1 MSLSYKSFSWIG
13 ITLLSGNDKRFI
25 IAKHF
30 FRKMRSDS
38 IYEFLWML
46 ADLLEEEKEQ
56 HSPRKHYVSTSCV
69 LTSPPHP
76 PNFRPL
82 TGSVRATDC
91 PVGCHTA
98 PRSWAALDSVG
109 AGGGLTCDS
118 GEASLCPRQAPGTVG
133 IVYVASAR
141 PEQTFSV
148 FPVGVGSGCKTHC
161 LSKEGNPFSGC

>member
-1 MSLSYKSFSWIG
+1 MDVDGFAGGGERAAQSKE
-13 ITLLSGNDKRFI
+13 TLCFYL
-25 IAKHF
+25 
-30 FRKMRSDS
+30 
-38 IYEFLWML
+38 LCP
-46 ADLLEEEKEQ
+46 DL
-56 HSPRKHYVSTSCV
+56 PN
-69 LTSPPHP
+69 PP

-82 TGSVRATDC
+82 TGSVRAADC

-141 PEQTFSV
+141 PEQTFNV